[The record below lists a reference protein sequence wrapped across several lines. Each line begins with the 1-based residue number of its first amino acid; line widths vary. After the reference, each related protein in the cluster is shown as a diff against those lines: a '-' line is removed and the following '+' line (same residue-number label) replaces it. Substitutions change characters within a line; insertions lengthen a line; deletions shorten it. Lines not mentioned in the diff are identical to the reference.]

1 MSISNHLRSIL
12 ALPFTA
18 TIIIPGII
26 LYATRT
32 INIGWSLA
40 SPVNVLPLMLG
51 ALLILGGLGLL
62 IQTIALFVTVGKGTL
77 APWEPTQKLV
87 VRGVYRYVRNPMISG
102 VMAIL
107 LGETIL
113 FGSIA
118 LLYWFIAFVLVNAI
132 YMPLFEEPGLAQRFG
147 DDYIRYKQNVP
158 RWIPRLKPWDAPANF
173 P

>member
-1 MSISNHLRSIL
+1 MNHLRAII

-26 LYATRT
+26 LYAART
-32 INIGWSLA
+32 INLGWSLA
-40 SPVNVLPLMLG
+40 SPWNVVPPMLG

-62 IQTIALFVTVGKGTL
+62 IQTIVLFVTVGKGTL

-87 VRGVYRYVRNPMISG
+87 VRGVYRYIRNPMISG

-113 FGSIA
+113 FGSIS
-118 LLYWFIAFVLVNAI
+118 LLYWFLAFVIVNAI
-132 YMPLFEEPGLAQRFG
+132 YMPLFEEPGLEQRFG

>member
-1 MSISNHLRSIL
+1 MNHLRSII

-26 LYATRT
+26 LSATRT

-40 SPVNVLPLMLG
+40 SPWNVVPLMLG

-87 VRGVYRYVRNPMISG
+87 ARGVYRYVRNPMISG

-113 FGSIA
+113 FGSIS
-118 LLYWFIAFVLVNAI
+118 LVYWFLAFVLVNAI
-132 YMPLFEEPGLAQRFG
+132 YMPLFEEPGLEQRFG